1 MEYTVEDISP
11 IKKKVTV
18 SVGKDEVNASLASVA
33 TLYKDTVRIDG
44 FRKGKVPLGVLM
56 ERYHDSIYPEAQTNL
71 VNVHIST
78 IMSSEDVDIVGGL
91 HVEELGKFTRNEDY
105 RYTIEFDTYPQFEL
119 PNYEGLEVEVDKSL
133 LPKKATVEELLEHV
147 REKAG
152 KLVAVEGAQF
162 VSEGQYANV
171 DFEMYDQGKL
181 LKDFTQKNFTMK
193 IKDNEMLGEFEALVK
208 TVPLGQEKEG
218 EITFPKDFLN
228 KDLQGKTV
236 VAKVR
241 LNAIKTMEYPEIN
254 DEFAKSQNFASLE
267 TLKDSMRIGQ
277 DKQIEALTK
286 SLAQQKMVE
295 TLLKMVDFPLPPSL
309 VRVQQNDMI
318 ANAAMSLERAGKS
331 SEGMYSEE
339 VYKSVLPQAEYY
351 ARSTVLLRTIAKKE
365 GLQVTEKEVSDLIM
379 NMAHRMGLDYNNLRR
394 YMEANGEIFILRDR
408 IMADKGS
415 DLIFARGKYTLVEG
429 KAQADP
435 EAESGEKAEATEN
448 TAVTSQS

>member
-1 MEYTVEDISP
+1 
-11 IKKKVTV
+11 
-18 SVGKDEVNASLASVA
+18 
-33 TLYKDTVRIDG
+33 
-44 FRKGKVPLGVLM
+44 
-56 ERYHDSIYPEAQTNL
+56 
-71 VNVHIST
+71 
-78 IMSSEDVDIVGGL
+78 
-91 HVEELGKFTRNEDY
+91 
-105 RYTIEFDTYPQFEL
+105 
-119 PNYEGLEVEVDKSL
+119 
-133 LPKKATVEELLEHV
+133 
-147 REKAG
+147 
-152 KLVAVEGAQF
+152 
-162 VSEGQYANV
+162 
-171 DFEMYDQGKL
+171 
-181 LKDFTQKNFTMK
+181 
-193 IKDNEMLGEFEALVK
+193 
-208 TVPLGQEKEG
+208 
-218 EITFPKDFLN
+218 
-228 KDLQGKTV
+228 
-236 VAKVR
+236 
-241 LNAIKTMEYPEIN
+241 MEYPEIN

-309 VRVQQNDMI
+309 VRAQQNDMI